1 MHYKKIKAI
10 DRGFVHGDIVASASD
25 PNGQTCTV
33 VDVVLTVDLQLV
45 KTGIFELVTKNTKF
59 ALCYLLFFIFFNP
72 LKVKNFKMF
81 CLNI

>member
-1 MHYKKIKAI
+1 MFRLIQKVHYKKIKAI

-45 KTGIFELVTKNTKF
+45 KTGRLN
-59 ALCYLLFFIFFNP
+59 YRLFGVSIIYF
-72 LKVKNFKMF
+72 
-81 CLNI
+81 